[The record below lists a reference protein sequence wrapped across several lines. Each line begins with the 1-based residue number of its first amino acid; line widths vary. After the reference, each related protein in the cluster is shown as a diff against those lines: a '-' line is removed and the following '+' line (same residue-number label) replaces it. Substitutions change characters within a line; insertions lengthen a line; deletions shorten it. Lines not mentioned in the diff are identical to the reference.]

1 MGFFEKLK
9 ENLGVRKVDKML
21 DELMR
26 TKSIASENE
35 NKRKKGF
42 KKHKSNPVSL
52 SASDSDLVN
61 GETCISCPLVISL
74 KMDFCTNV
82 VFQHKAI

>member
-1 MGFFEKLK
+1 MC
-9 ENLGVRKVDKML
+9 VRKVDKML
-21 DELMR
+21 R
-26 TKSIASENE
+26 TKSIASEDE
-35 NKRKKGF
+35 NKKKKKGF

-61 GETCISCPLVISL
+61 GGTYISCLSVISL

-82 VFQHKAI
+82 VFQHKAT